1 MINAIPKYG
10 LLGFDTGM
18 YFLSVL
24 KQYGKNFENHLN
36 QVESSSIQTDFKFQR
51 INNWSGFI
59 NKSFYFVYFKP
70 SYIIEKRVI
79 R

>member
-1 MINAIPKYG
+1 MINANPKYG

-24 KQYGKNFENHLN
+24 KQYGKNFESHPD

-59 NKSFYFVYFKP
+59 
-70 SYIIEKRVI
+70 
-79 R
+79 